1 MPRDAPT
8 GACGW
13 SDCGR
18 LDRAAA
24 RRDEPGPE
32 TTRSGAHPS
41 PLHDPRRPQEPR
53 TRAEPSPLRRRG
65 GRSAAARDQATARG
79 GGAVRRRQTPG
90 ARRPRAGRGED
101 ARGVPPRR
109 GRPRGDPSRRAG
121 GHRPRRQGLGQA
133 HGAGDAQIQRPG
145 GWQAGEPDR
154 PPGPGGARMSVA
166 GGVAPS
172 VLDTLEFPAA
182 LERVAA
188 HAAGPLGAARVR
200 GRTPATDPEP
210 VRAALA
216 QVAELAALLLHDD
229 AIRAEPVPDL
239 GPALELLAVAG
250 SALEGVQLAALTRA
264 LAGARL
270 TAAELARLAR
280 DAPRTAALRVDPPPK
295 EIETRLARSLDAEG
309 VVLDAASRSL
319 ARARQGVREAR
330 QRLVARL
337 DAMLGALDPTDR
349 APDAAVTLRGGRYV
363 IPIRSTARARVG
375 GIVHDES
382 ATRSTVFVEPPEVI
396 ELGNALRAAETE
408 EQREVLR
415 VLRELTDLLRPHRA
429 ALAAAWEMCIAF
441 DDLCA
446 RARYAVEVN
455 GFAPAIG
462 TGPLAIRNGRHP
474 LLVGGETPVVPFD
487 LVLAPDEVTILVS
500 GPNTG
505 GKTVLIKAVG
515 LLCLMAQ
522 SGIIPPLGPQ
532 STLPVF
538 DAVFADIGDR
548 QSIAASLSTF
558 SAHVAALRDLL
569 EHAQAGSL
577 ALLDEIG
584 SGTDPAEGGAL
595 AAAVLRTLTRR
606 RVVTLATTHLGA
618 LKQLAAQTV
627 GIVNASLQFEA
638 ETLTPTY
645 RLLKGVPGRSYGLAI
660 ARRLGIAAD
669 VLDMAERAVP
679 DAERALDALLAT
691 VETRARELET
701 KERELAERDTALRE
715 DAARIDA
722 RAEEVARRERE
733 VKTRRSEE
741 RREAREQARA
751 YLLEARKK
759 VEDALGRARAAVD
772 EATAREARRL
782 VEKAIDETAGETTG
796 EKAKEGWMSLEELKR
811 ARRGSASPNLP
822 QPPPTS
828 TAPSLTAATEISLI
842 GLRVSEAEP
851 LLVKALDDAVLA
863 DLPYLRVV
871 HGKGTGALRVL
882 LHNVLS
888 ADARVQ
894 RVGLAPPNLR
904 GHVH

>member
-1 MPRDAPT
+1 MPRDAST
-8 GACGW
+8 GARGR

-24 RRDEPGPE
+24 RRDEPDPE
-32 TTRSGAHPS
+32 TTRTGAHPS

-109 GRPRGDPSRRAG
+109 GRPRGDPSRRPG

-154 PPGPGGARMSVA
+154 PRGAGGDRMSVA
-166 GGVAPS
+166 GGVTPS

-229 AIRAEPVPDL
+229 AIRSEPVPDIE
-239 GPALELLAVAG
+239 PALALLAVAG

-270 TAAELARLAR
+270 TAAELAGLAR
-280 DAPRTAALRVDPPPK
+280 DAPRTAALRVDSPPK

-396 ELGNALRAAETE
+396 ELGNALRAAEAE

-415 VLRELTDLLRPHRA
+415 VLRELTDLLRPRRD

-446 RARYAVEVN
+446 RARYAIEVN

-462 TGPLAIRNGRHP
+462 TGPLTIRNGRHP
-474 LLVGGETPVVPFD
+474 LLVPPLRTAERGPGGEDRTAERGPGGEDHTVERGSGGEDRSGERGSGGEVVPFD
-487 LVLAPDEVTILVS
+487 LILAPDEVTVLVS

-532 STLPVF
+532 SALPMF
-538 DAVFADIGDR
+538 GAVFADIGDR

-558 SAHVAALRDLL
+558 SAHVAALRDIL
-569 EHAQAGSL
+569 EHAGPGAL
-577 ALLDEIG
+577 VLLDEIG
-584 SGTDPAEGGAL
+584 SGTDPAAGGAL
-595 AAAVLRTLTRR
+595 AAAVLLTLTRR

-618 LKQLAAQTV
+618 LKQLAAETV

-638 ETLTPTY
+638 ETLTP
-645 RLLKGVPGRSYGLAI
+645 A
-660 ARRLGIAAD
+660 
-669 VLDMAERAVP
+669 
-679 DAERALDALLAT
+679 
-691 VETRARELET
+691 
-701 KERELAERDTALRE
+701 
-715 DAARIDA
+715 
-722 RAEEVARRERE
+722 
-733 VKTRRSEE
+733 
-741 RREAREQARA
+741 
-751 YLLEARKK
+751 
-759 VEDALGRARAAVD
+759 
-772 EATAREARRL
+772 
-782 VEKAIDETAGETTG
+782 
-796 EKAKEGWMSLEELKR
+796 
-811 ARRGSASPNLP
+811 
-822 QPPPTS
+822 
-828 TAPSLTAATEISLI
+828 
-842 GLRVSEAEP
+842 
-851 LLVKALDDAVLA
+851 
-863 DLPYLRVV
+863 
-871 HGKGTGALRVL
+871 
-882 LHNVLS
+882 
-888 ADARVQ
+888 
-894 RVGLAPPNLR
+894 
-904 GHVH
+904 

>member
-1 MPRDAPT
+1 
-8 GACGW
+8 
-13 SDCGR
+13 
-18 LDRAAA
+18 
-24 RRDEPGPE
+24 
-32 TTRSGAHPS
+32 
-41 PLHDPRRPQEPR
+41 
-53 TRAEPSPLRRRG
+53 
-65 GRSAAARDQATARG
+65 
-79 GGAVRRRQTPG
+79 
-90 ARRPRAGRGED
+90 
-101 ARGVPPRR
+101 
-109 GRPRGDPSRRAG
+109 
-121 GHRPRRQGLGQA
+121 
-133 HGAGDAQIQRPG
+133 
-145 GWQAGEPDR
+145 
-154 PPGPGGARMSVA
+154 MSVA

-229 AIRAEPVPDL
+229 AIRAEPVPDIE
-239 GPALELLAVAG
+239 PALALLAVAG

-363 IPIRSTARARVG
+363 IPIRATARARVG

-691 VETRARELET
+691 VETRARELEA

-733 VKTRRSEE
+733 VKTRAQALE
-741 RREAREQARA
+741 REAREQARA
-751 YLLEARKK
+751 YLLEARRK
-759 VEDALGRARAAVD
+759 VEEALGRARAAVD

-782 VEKAIDETAGETTG
+782 LEQAIEETTGETAGEKAG
-796 EKAKEGWMSLEELKR
+796 ERAGEGGKEKGWVSLEDLKR
-811 ARRGSASPNLP
+811 TRGKPPQIAR
-822 QPPPTS
+822 PPDR
-828 TAPSLTAATEISLI
+828 LTAAVATTEISLR
-842 GLRVSEAEP
+842 GLRLDEAEP
-851 LLVKALDDAVLA
+851 VLVKALDDAVAA
-863 DLPYLRVV
+863 DLPYLRVI
-871 HGKGTGALRVL
+871 HGKGTGAVRKLV
-882 LHNVLS
+882 HEILS
-888 ADARVQ
+888 ADSRVQ
-894 RVGLAPPNLR
+894 RFGFAPANQG
-904 GHVH
+904 GHGVTIVEFTA